1 MPRRPPAPQPRQPTQ
16 GGRAVR
22 TGNAL
27 ERVVLHALDDN
38 HYTFI
43 EPRRFLAAC
52 CLPQPLYTRQINAC
66 NSVYGTQVFA
76 DFMLYHPEK
85 WPDKLIIEC
94 KWQQS
99 SGSVDEKY
107 PYNVLN
113 IREQYPCPAIILLDG
128 EGYKPG
134 AAAWLRRQVDGVKLL
149 HVFSM
154 VQFQTWVNNDH
165 L

>member
-1 MPRRPPAPQPRQPTQ
+1 MPKLSSQ

-38 HYTFI
+38 KYTYI
-43 EPRRFLAAC
+43 PQRRFIAAC
-52 CLPQPLYTRQINAC
+52 CLPQPLYTRQLIIGK
-66 NSVYGTQVFA
+66 SIYGTKLIS

-99 SGSVDEKY
+99 AGSVDEKY

-113 IREQYPCPAIILLDG
+113 IREMYPCPAIILLDG
-128 EGYKPG
+128 EGYKSG
-134 AAAWLRRQVDGVKLL
+134 AAEWLRGQIDDNKLL
-149 HVFSM
+149 AVYSM
-154 VQFQTWVNNDH
+154 MQFQTWVNNDN

>member
-1 MPRRPPAPQPRQPTQ
+1 MPRATIRTQ
-16 GGRAVR
+16 GGRAVK

-27 ERVVLHALDDN
+27 ERVVLHALTDN

-43 EPRRFLAAC
+43 QSKKFLAAC
-52 CLPQPLYTRQINAC
+52 CLEQPLFTKQINATEGI
-66 NSVYGTQVFA
+66 YGLMLKH

-94 KWQQS
+94 KWQQGR
-99 SGSVDEKY
+99 GSVDEKY

-113 IREQYPCPAIILLDG
+113 IREKYPCPSIILLDG
-128 EGYKPG
+128 GGFRPG
-134 AAAWLRRQVDGVKLL
+134 AGAWLRAQVDGVKLL

-154 VQFQTWVNNDH
+154 MEFQTWVNNDN

>member
-1 MPRRPPAPQPRQPTQ
+1 MSKLRISQ
-16 GGRAVR
+16 GGRAVK

-38 HYTFI
+38 KYTFI
-43 EPRRFLAAC
+43 APKDFEEAC
-52 CLPQPLYTRQINAC
+52 NSTRPLYTKQVVATKGI
-66 NSVYGTQVFA
+66 YGTPLKH

-85 WPDKLIIEC
+85 WPDKLVIEC
-94 KWQQS
+94 KWQQV

-113 IREQYPCPAIILLDG
+113 VKERYICPAIILLDG
-128 EGYKPG
+128 EGFKVG
-134 AAAWLRRQVDGVKLL
+134 AREWLRAQVDGVKLL

-154 VQFQTWVNNDH
+154 MEFQTWVNNDN

>member
-1 MPRRPPAPQPRQPTQ
+1 MPRRPPSADPTQPTQ

-38 HYTFI
+38 KYTFV
-43 EPRRFLAAC
+43 PRHRFIPAC
-52 CLPQPLYTRQINAC
+52 VLPQPLYTRQINAYD
-66 NSVYGTQVFA
+66 SVYGTQVFS

-85 WPDKLIIEC
+85 WPDRLIIEC

-113 IREQYPCPAIILLDG
+113 IREQCPCPCIILLDG

-134 AAAWLRRQVDGVKLL
+134 AAAWLRRQVDQKEIASRLFDGSIPDLG
-149 HVFSM
+149 
-154 VQFQTWVNNDH
+154 
-165 L
+165 